1 MKRIPKITQENVHIF
16 IPYKVAAIAR
26 RLNKDKNMPLNR
38 AVAEFYNSVTY
49 AMLEKE
55 DKVLVRKPCAA
66 ICGLCRRAWGYVT
79 VYKHILCG
87 SGLITAA
94 RIS

>member
-26 RLNKDKNMPLNR
+26 RLNKDKNMPLHR
-38 AVAEFYNSVTY
+38 AVVEFYNSGTY

-55 DKVLVRKPCAA
+55 STKYWYESPAQLYADFVAA
-66 ICGLCRRAWGYVT
+66 HGDM
-79 VYKHILCG
+79 
-87 SGLITAA
+87 
-94 RIS
+94 

>member
-38 AVAEFYNSVTY
+38 AVAEFYNSVTLRCLKKRTQSIGTKALRSY
-49 AMLEKE
+49 MRTLSP
-55 DKVLVRKPCAA
+55 RMG
-66 ICGLCRRAWGYVT
+66 ICDG
-79 VYKHILCG
+79 I
-87 SGLITAA
+87 
-94 RIS
+94 

>member
-38 AVAEFYNSVTY
+38 AVVEFYMRCLKKRTQSIGTKARHSY
-49 AMLEKE
+49 MQILSP
-55 DKVLVRKPCAA
+55 RMG
-66 ICGLCRRAWGYVT
+66 ICDG
-79 VYKHILCG
+79 I
-87 SGLITAA
+87 
-94 RIS
+94 

>member
-38 AVAEFYNSVTY
+38 AVAEFYN
-49 AMLEKE
+49 
-55 DKVLVRKPCAA
+55 
-66 ICGLCRRAWGYVT
+66 
-79 VYKHILCG
+79 
-87 SGLITAA
+87 
-94 RIS
+94 

>member
-55 DKVLVRKPCAA
+55 DTNRDVNQYRYHTNAA
-66 ICGLCRRAWGYVT
+66 ILP
-79 VYKHILCG
+79 
-87 SGLITAA
+87 
-94 RIS
+94 